1 MATNKTKR
9 TFEVE
14 AILES
19 RGQGANKEYL
29 IKWKDYPG
37 ANSWEPIQNCKQC
50 TALIKEFEERKRR
63 AGGRGRP
70 YVARKSTGT
79 PNEKKPRLAFEDEM
93 DDDPFTTPSSS
104 KPPKRQEERRSTIS
118 KKPQLHALPNDQED
132 QPKSRSSSK
141 PPGTPTNSVPV
152 PSTKERHTSGSSR
165 THLRTPLVEDS
176 TDQFV
181 RGPVSYH
188 EYLEYAPA
196 TPEPQNNSAQHADVA
211 TERNGTPQV
220 KCNTPEVPKPN
231 EETPK
236 KSKVPSA
243 NDSNDYRINNGDEVE
258 EVVGLQKKETRLMCV
273 VKYTS
278 GKFEA
283 VPNDLVKQLFPQPLI
298 TYYEKRLVF
307 H

>member
-165 THLRTPLVEDS
+165 THLRTPLVED
-176 TDQFV
+176 
-181 RGPVSYH
+181 
-188 EYLEYAPA
+188 
-196 TPEPQNNSAQHADVA
+196 NSAQHADVA